1 MAANTSKSG
10 TAISQDAEIFC
21 PETSV
26 SGSEF
31 LVPPSSSNSES
42 EFVLAEIIART
53 IVPELLVRNKDLLI
67 TQSDERGHP
76 TEADIQ
82 KLSSLILGPD
92 NSDALEYINALR
104 EKGLTLDNLYLEL
117 LEPTARYLGELWI
130 VDKID
135 FFAVTI
141 GVGRMQ
147 RIVHHFADLD
157 KLGPYDEKRRA
168 LMLVPPGED
177 HTFGSQLVQRFL
189 RAADWSVFALDGSG
203 TRKAADVV
211 SREWVVVVGISISAD
226 VDVDDMR
233 QIIKSIRSRSLNPH
247 IGIMIGGPK
256 IARSPELV
264 AEVGADGQAQNAP
277 AAVLL
282 AETMLARGLEAARLS
297 RG

>member
-31 LVPPSSSNSES
+31 LVPPSSSNSDS

-67 TQSDERGHP
+67 TQSDESGHP

-82 KLSSLILGPD
+82 QLSSLILGPD

-117 LEPTARYLGELWI
+117 LEPTARHLGELWI

-189 RAADWSVFALDGSG
+189 RAADWSVVALDGSETG
-203 TRKAADVV
+203 KAADLV

-226 VDVDDMR
+226 VDVDELR
-233 QIIKSIRSRSLNPH
+233 QMIKSIRSRSLNPH

>member
-31 LVPPSSSNSES
+31 LVPPSSNSES
-42 EFVLAEIIART
+42 ELVLAEIIART

-67 TQSDERGHP
+67 TQPDEGGHP
-76 TEADIQ
+76 TEADIL

-117 LEPTARYLGELWI
+117 LEPTARHLGELWI

-189 RAADWSVFALDGSG
+189 RAADWSVVALDGSE

-226 VDVDDMR
+226 VDVDDLR
-233 QIIKSIRSRSLNPH
+233 QMIKSIRSRSLNPH

-282 AETMLARGLEAARLS
+282 AEKMLARGLEATRLS
-297 RG
+297 RS

>member
-10 TAISQDAEIFC
+10 TAISQDAETFC

-26 SGSEF
+26 SGGEF
-31 LVPPSSSNSES
+31 LVPPSSSNSDS

-67 TQSDERGHP
+67 TQPDEGGHP
-76 TEADIQ
+76 IEADIQ

-117 LEPTARYLGELWI
+117 LEPTARHLGELWI

-189 RAADWSVFALDGSG
+189 RAADWSVVALDGSE
-203 TRKAADVV
+203 TRKAADLV

-233 QIIKSIRSRSLNPH
+233 QMIKSIRSRSLNPH

>member
-31 LVPPSSSNSES
+31 LVPPSSNSES

-67 TQSDERGHP
+67 TQSDESGHP
-76 TEADIQ
+76 TEADIL

-92 NSDALEYINALR
+92 NSDAVEYINALR

-189 RAADWSVFALDGSG
+189 RAADWSVVALDGSE

-233 QIIKSIRSRSLNPH
+233 QMIKSIRSRSLNPH

-256 IARSPELV
+256 IALSPDLV
-264 AEVGADGQAQNAP
+264 DEVGADGQAQNAP

-297 RG
+297 RS

>member
-1 MAANTSKSG
+1 
-10 TAISQDAEIFC
+10 
-21 PETSV
+21 
-26 SGSEF
+26 
-31 LVPPSSSNSES
+31 
-42 EFVLAEIIART
+42 
-53 IVPELLVRNKDLLI
+53 LVRNKDLLI
-67 TQSDERGHP
+67 TQSDESGHP

-117 LEPTARYLGELWI
+117 LEPTARHLGELWI

-157 KLGPYDEKRRA
+157 KLAPYDEKRRA

-189 RAADWSVFALDGSG
+189 RAADWSVVALDGRE
-203 TRKAADVV
+203 TNKAADLVV
-211 SREWVVVVGISISAD
+211 HEWMTVVGISISSD
-226 VDVDDMR
+226 VDIESMR
-233 QIIKSIRSRSLNPH
+233 HLIQSIRSKSLNPH
-247 IGIMIGGPK
+247 IGIIIGGPM

-264 AEVGADGQAQNAP
+264 SELGADGEAQNAP

-282 AETMLARGLEAARLS
+282 AETMLARGLEAMRLS
-297 RG
+297 CI

>member
-189 RAADWSVFALDGSG
+189 RAADWSVVALDGSE

-233 QIIKSIRSRSLNPH
+233 QMIKSIRSRSLNPH

-256 IARSPELV
+256 IALSPDLV
-264 AEVGADGQAQNAP
+264 DEVGADGQAQNAP

-297 RG
+297 RS